1 MSTIEKILLSLQ
13 ENCNGKKDKLTNS
26 YQERS
31 VWLRNEFD
39 VIRNLIKQNP
49 RENMANQKESEPAP
63 VEPTASSSSS
73 VAREQSGDGRKR
85 KSPET
90 VNAVKLSPQQK
101 RSSIDVD
108 DLVVQA
114 GLPSDLNKLKKEQLL
129 VELEKRGNMHF
140 SMKNV
145 KNVLIDALRDTLLS
159 EHQSREEA
167 PEQPILQNASSVV
180 QKESGD
186 ITDSVSSQ
194 ASSASSVTAEGEST
208 NMVLST
214 PSKPASV
221 RKGSLMADFRSL
233 VQNNNAQAGSTASNG
248 ASEGAST
255 SSKRIEDEYQA
266 RMNRQRESI
275 AARKSVLGEAHVA
288 LTAAAATTATAAVTP
303 AAPMPEP
310 PVLSAELPP
319 APPVKEAS
327 PTIAAAAPVLSLA
340 VPVPVKATGVKD
352 SIGSTASAAS
362 GDNIWMEVSSPVR
375 TSSAAPAAEVEN
387 KREETE
393 SDSIVPAEESAHTA
407 AAPAVSESHTRP
419 RTESDASFQS
429 CASTGSNMSKAS
441 AASASSK
448 STTTTTSASSTA
460 SSTHSSVR
468 PISSKMSSYNTEK
481 SAVAKSVAVR
491 KNVPFHVSLWS
502 FVVTKLVLLITTA
515 HTSEGKAR
523 FEAYRCTKSCL

>member
-49 RENMANQKESEPAP
+49 REHMANQKEPELAS

-73 VAREQSGDGRKR
+73 VSREQSGDGRKR

-108 DLVVQA
+108 DLVSQA

-129 VELEKRGNMHF
+129 VELGKRGNTHF
-140 SMKNV
+140 SMRDT
-145 KNVLIDALRDTLLS
+145 KNVLIDGLRDTLLS
-159 EHQSREEA
+159 EHQSRDEA
-167 PEQPILQNASSVV
+167 PEQPILQNAYVD

-186 ITDSVSSQ
+186 STDC
-194 ASSASSVTAEGEST
+194 SSAQSGSSSAAANESEST
-208 NMVLST
+208 SMVLST

-221 RKGSLMADFRSL
+221 RKGSIMADLRSL
-233 VQNNNAQAGSTASNG
+233 VQNNNAQAGSAAING
-248 ASEGAST
+248 ASEGTSTIT

-275 AARKSVLGEAHVA
+275 AARKSVLGEAQVA
-288 LTAAAATTATAAVTP
+288 LTAAAVAAVPAST

-310 PVLSAELPP
+310 PAVSAAVLPP
-319 APPVKEAS
+319 PTAAPVKEV
-327 PTIAAAAPVLSLA
+327 AAAAVAAPAPVLSLA
-340 VPVPVKATGVKD
+340 VPQPVKAGDAKD

-375 TSSAAPAAEVEN
+375 TSSAPAAQ
-387 KREETE
+387 EEE
-393 SDSIVPAEESAHTA
+393 EKSAPIAASDSHM
-407 AAPAVSESHTRP
+407 RP

-429 CASTGSNMSKAS
+429 CASTGSSISKAS
-441 AASASSK
+441 TSSK
-448 STTTTTSASSTA
+448 SGTTTGSSTTSIA
-460 SSTHSSVR
+460 SVR
-468 PISSKMSSYNTEK
+468 PISSKVSYNTEK
-481 SAVAKSVAVR
+481 PAVAKSVAVR
-491 KNVPFHVSLWS
+491 FLFDFSL
-502 FVVTKLVLLITTA
+502 IR
-515 HTSEGKAR
+515 H
-523 FEAYRCTKSCL
+523 

>member
-1 MSTIEKILLSLQ
+1 MFVKSRDKGNKYSRLLAGMTKPAGTEFCIHFVSTIDHCLREMSTIEKILLSLQ

-49 RENMANQKESEPAP
+49 REHMANQKEPELASVEPA
-63 VEPTASSSSS
+63 ASSSSS

-108 DLVVQA
+108 DLVSQA

-129 VELEKRGNMHF
+129 VELEKRGNTHF
-140 SMKNV
+140 SMKNT
-145 KNVLIDALRDTLLS
+145 KNVLIDGLRDTLLS
-159 EHQSREEA
+159 EHQSRDEA
-167 PEQPILQNASSVV
+167 PEQPILQNASVD

-186 ITDSVSSQ
+186 STDG
-194 ASSASSVTAEGEST
+194 SSASGSSSVAANESDST
-208 NMVLST
+208 SMVLST

-233 VQNNNAQAGSTASNG
+233 VQNNNAQAGSTANNG
-248 ASEGAST
+248 ASEGTSTT

-275 AARKSVLGEAHVA
+275 AARKSVLGEAQVA
-288 LTAAAATTATAAVTP
+288 LSAAAAPASAA
-303 AAPMPEP
+303 ASLPEP
-310 PVLSAELPP
+310 PVVAAALAPP
-319 APPVKEAS
+319 AAPVKEVA
-327 PTIAAAAPVLSLA
+327 PAAVVAAPATVLSLA
-340 VPVPVKATGVKD
+340 VPHPVKAGDSKD
-352 SIGSTASAAS
+352 SIGSTVSAASAAS

-375 TSSAAPAAEVEN
+375 NSSAPAAQ
-387 KREETE
+387 EE
-393 SDSIVPAEESAHTA
+393 EEEKTAVIA
-407 AAPAVSESHTRP
+407 AAPESSHMRP

-429 CASTGSNMSKAS
+429 CASTGSSVSKAS
-441 AASASSK
+441 TSSK
-448 STTTTTSASSTA
+448 SGATTA
-460 SSTHSSVR
+460 SSTSSSSVR
-468 PISSKMSSYNTEK
+468 PISSKSSSYNTEK
-481 SAVAKSVAVR
+481 PAVAKSVAVSIFLHLFTHFFLS
-491 KNVPFHVSLWS
+491 VLMYSIFHSL
-502 FVVTKLVLLITTA
+502 
-515 HTSEGKAR
+515 H
-523 FEAYRCTKSCL
+523 